1 MTRPTSVFDLLSGI
15 RALPVVAI
23 DSVDDAVPLAD
34 ALALG
39 GLPAIEVTLRTPVAF
54 DAIAKLQKERPKL
67 LIGAGTITS
76 GAQMKTCAALGV
88 KFAISPG
95 LTPAL
100 LEIAHELKM
109 PYLPGTATASDVMTG
124 IQHGWSEFKFFPA
137 EAAGGPDMLKSW
149 AGPFPDIRFCPTG
162 GINAQNAESY
172 MALPN
177 VVMVGSSSMMPAV
190 ALKAKDWAEI
200 ARRSRA
206 FTDALDNIATC

>member
-1 MTRPTSVFDLLSGI
+1 MSGPDSVFALLQGI
-15 RALPVVAI
+15 PALPVVAI
-23 DSVDDAVPLAD
+23 DALEDAVPLAD
-34 ALALG
+34 ALAEG

-54 DAIAKLQKERPKL
+54 DAIAKLQRDRPKL
-67 LIGAGTITS
+67 LIGAGTVTS

-124 IQHGWSEFKFFPA
+124 MQHGWSEFKFFPA
-137 EAAGGPDMLKSW
+137 EAAGGPNMLKSW
-149 AGPFPDIRFCPTG
+149 AGPFPDLRFCPTG
-162 GINAQNAESY
+162 GINAQNAGFY
-172 MALPN
+172 LALPN
-177 VVMVGSSSMMPAV
+177 VVMVGSSSMMPAT
-190 ALKAKDWAEI
+190 ALKAKDWADI

-206 FTDALDNIATC
+206 FTDALNNITAC

>member
-1 MTRPTSVFDLLSGI
+1 MSGPSSIFALLDGI

-23 DSVDDAVPLAD
+23 DAVEDAVPLAD
-34 ALALG
+34 ALVQG
-39 GLPAIEVTLRTPVAF
+39 GLPAIEVTLRTPAAF

-67 LIGAGTITS
+67 LIGAGTVTS

-88 KFAISPG
+88 RFAISPG

-124 IQHGWSEFKFFPA
+124 LQHGWSEFKFFPA
-137 EAAGGPDMLKSW
+137 EAAGGPAMLRSW
-149 AGPFPDIRFCPTG
+149 AGPFPDVRFCPTG
-162 GINAQNAESY
+162 GITAQNVGLY
-172 MALPN
+172 TALPN
-177 VVMVGSSSMMPAV
+177 VVMVGSSSMLPAM
-190 ALKAKDWAEI
+190 ALKAKDWPEI

-206 FTDALDNIATC
+206 FTDAVDNITSC

>member
-1 MTRPTSVFDLLSGI
+1 MSGPTSVFALLDGI

-34 ALALG
+34 ALAQG
-39 GLPAIEVTLRTPVAF
+39 GLPAIEVTLRTAAAF

-67 LIGAGTITS
+67 LIGAGTVVS

-109 PYLPGTATASDVMTG
+109 PYLPGTATASDVMLG
-124 IQHGWSEFKFFPA
+124 LQHGWSEFKFFPA
-137 EAAGGPDMLKSW
+137 EAAGGPAMLKSW
-149 AGPFPDIRFCPTG
+149 AGPFPDVRFCPTG
-162 GINAQNAESY
+162 GINAQNAGTY
-172 MALPN
+172 TALPN
-177 VVMVGSSSMMPAV
+177 VVMVGSSSMMPATS
-190 ALKAKDWAEI
+190 LKAKDWTDI
-200 ARRSRA
+200 ARRTRA
-206 FTDALDNIATC
+206 FTDALDNITAC

>member
-1 MTRPTSVFDLLSGI
+1 LLDGV

-23 DSVDDAVPLAD
+23 VSVEDAVPLAD
-34 ALALG
+34 ALVQG
-39 GLPAIEVTLRTPVAF
+39 GLPAIEVTLRTPAAF
-54 DAIAKLQKERPKL
+54 DAIARLQKERPKL
-67 LIGAGTITS
+67 LIGAGTITT

-100 LEIAHELKM
+100 LEIAHELRM

-124 IQHGWSEFKFFPA
+124 LQHGWSEFKFFPA
-137 EAAGGPDMLKSW
+137 EAAGGPAMLKSW
-149 AGPFPDIRFCPTG
+149 AGPFPGVRFCPTG
-162 GINAQNAESY
+162 GITAQNADAY

-177 VVMVGSSSMMPAV
+177 VVMVGSSSMLPAM
-190 ALKAKDWAEI
+190 ALKAKDWVEI

-206 FTDALDNIATC
+206 FADAVDNLISC

>member
-1 MTRPTSVFDLLSGI
+1 MSGPSSVFALLDGI

-23 DSVDDAVPLAD
+23 DNVEDAIPLAD
-34 ALALG
+34 ALAEG
-39 GLPAIEVTLRTPVAF
+39 GLPAIEVTLRTAAAF

-67 LIGAGTITS
+67 LIGAGTVVT

-88 KFAISPG
+88 RFAISPG

-109 PYLPGTATASDVMTG
+109 PYLPGTATASEVMLG

-137 EAAGGPDMLKSW
+137 EAAGGVAMLKSW
-149 AGPFPDIRFCPTG
+149 AGPFPDLRFCPTG
-162 GINAQNAESY
+162 GINAQNAENY
-172 MALPN
+172 IALPN
-177 VVMVGSSSMMPAV
+177 VVMVGSSSMMPA
-190 ALKAKDWAEI
+190 ASLNAKDWADI

-206 FTDALDNIATC
+206 FTDALDNITSC

>member
-1 MTRPTSVFDLLSGI
+1 MSGPPSAFALLNGI

-23 DSVDDAVPLAD
+23 EAIEDAVPLAD
-34 ALALG
+34 ALAEG
-39 GLPAIEVTLRTPVAF
+39 GMPAIEVTLRTSVAF

-67 LIGAGTITS
+67 LIGAGTVVT
-76 GAQMKTCAALGV
+76 GAQMKTCAALGIR
-88 KFAISPG
+88 FAISPG

-109 PYLPGTATASDVMTG
+109 PYLPGTATASEVMLG

-137 EAAGGPDMLKSW
+137 EAAGGVAMLKSW
-149 AGPFPDIRFCPTG
+149 AGPFPDLRFCPTG
-162 GINAQNAESY
+162 GINAQNADTY

-177 VVMVGSSSMMPAV
+177 VVMVGSSSMMPA
-190 ALKAKDWAEI
+190 ASLKAKDWTDI

-206 FTDALDNIATC
+206 FTDALANITAV

>member
-1 MTRPTSVFDLLSGI
+1 MTGPSSVFSMLQGI
-15 RALPVVAI
+15 RALPVVAL
-23 DSVDDAVPLAD
+23 DSVEDVVPLAD
-34 ALALG
+34 ALAQG
-39 GLPAIEVTLRTPVAF
+39 GMPAIEVTLRTPAAL

-67 LIGAGTITS
+67 LIGAGTVTT

-109 PYLPGTATASDVMTG
+109 PYLPGTATASEVMVG
-124 IQHGWSEFKFFPA
+124 IQHGWHEFKFFPA
-137 EAAGGPDMLKSW
+137 EAAGGVAMLKSW

-162 GINAQNAESY
+162 GINAQNVDSY

-177 VVMVGSSSMMPAV
+177 VVMVGSSSMMPAA
-190 ALKAKDWAEI
+190 ALKAKDWADI
-200 ARRSRA
+200 ARRARA
-206 FTDALDNIATC
+206 FTDALDNIASA

>member
-1 MTRPTSVFDLLSGI
+1 MSGPTSVFALLDGI

-23 DSVDDAVPLAD
+23 ESVDDAVPLAD
-34 ALALG
+34 ALAQG
-39 GLPAIEVTLRTPVAF
+39 GLPAIEVTLRTAVAF

-67 LIGAGTITS
+67 LIGAGTVTS
-76 GAQMKTCAALGV
+76 GTQMKTCAALGV

-109 PYLPGTATASDVMTG
+109 PYLPGTATATDVMVG
-124 IQHGWSEFKFFPA
+124 LQHGWSEFKFFPA
-137 EAAGGPDMLKSW
+137 EAAGGPAMLKSW
-149 AGPFPDIRFCPTG
+149 AGPFPDVRFCPTG
-162 GINAQNAESY
+162 GINTQNAGTY

-177 VVMVGSSSMMPAV
+177 VMMVGSSSMMPA
-190 ALKAKDWAEI
+190 ASLKAKDWADI

-206 FTDALDNIATC
+206 FTDALDNIIAC